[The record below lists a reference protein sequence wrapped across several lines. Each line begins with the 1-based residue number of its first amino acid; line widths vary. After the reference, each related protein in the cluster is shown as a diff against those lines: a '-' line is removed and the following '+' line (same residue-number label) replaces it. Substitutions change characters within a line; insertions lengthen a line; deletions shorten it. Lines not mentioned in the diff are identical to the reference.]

1 MSKICMGVLLNGLLY
16 SRIIHLRV
24 LFVPLIIYIN
34 TLYYLYTRYFKAT
47 HVSLFHVAVS
57 TRIWSS
63 PYSGQI
69 RLTGGSTVNQG
80 LVEVY
85 CSGQWG
91 TVCDDLF
98 GQFEANTVCR
108 QLGYER
114 AYDYDHLSM

>member
-1 MSKICMGVLLNGLLY
+1 MEQ
-16 SRIIHLRV
+16 R
-24 LFVPLIIYIN
+24 LIY
-34 TLYYLYTRYFKAT
+34 
-47 HVSLFHVAVS
+47 VAVS

-69 RLTGGSTVNQG
+69 RLTGGSTVNKG

-91 TVCDDLF
+91 TVCDDGF
-98 GQFEANTVCR
+98 GQNDANTVCR

-114 AYDYDHLSM
+114 ALDYDHLSK